1 MPTMNPIF
9 TAFMGNSAIMSLGR
23 IDCMDNIRIL
33 IADDH
38 AFVREGTRRILEQ
51 EPDLEVVAE
60 AGDGEE
66 AVKLSCDL
74 KPDVVLV
81 DVAMPR
87 LDGIEAT
94 RRIKAQCPAVA
105 VLVLSAYDDDQF
117 IFGLLEAGAAGYLL
131 KSVRGL
137 EIVDAIR
144 AVHAGESV
152 LHPSVAR
159 KVLNRFAGVSGKQ
172 RDKKSLDLLTEREME
187 VLRMVTKGLSNKDI
201 ADGLC
206 LSVRTIQG
214 HLANIFNK
222 LRVSSRTEAVV
233 HALKEGWVTLDNMS

>member
-1 MPTMNPIF
+1 MET
-9 TAFMGNSAIMSLGR
+9 
-23 IDCMDNIRIL
+23 IRIL

-66 AVKLSCDL
+66 TVKLACDL
-74 KPDVVLV
+74 KPDVALV

-87 LDGIEAT
+87 IDGIEAT
-94 RRIKAQCPAVA
+94 RRIKALCPAVA

-117 IFGLLEAGAAGYLL
+117 VFGLLEAGAAGYLL
-131 KSVRGL
+131 KSVRGQ
-137 EIVDAIR
+137 EIVNAIR

-159 KVLNRFAGVSGKQ
+159 KVLNRFAGVSGKPLD
-172 RDKKSLDLLTEREME
+172 RKSLDLLTEREME
-187 VLRMVTKGLSNKDI
+187 VLKMVTKGLSNKDI
-201 ADGLC
+201 AEGLC
-206 LSVRTIQG
+206 LSVRTVQG

-233 HALKEGWVTLDNMS
+233 HALKEGWVTLDDVS

>member
-1 MPTMNPIF
+1 VK
-9 TAFMGNSAIMSLGR
+9 
-23 IDCMDNIRIL
+23 NIRIL

-74 KPDVVLV
+74 KPDVALL

-94 RRIKAQCPAVA
+94 RRIKALCPGVA
-105 VLVLSAYDDDQF
+105 ILVLSAYDDDQF
-117 IFGLLEAGAAGYLL
+117 VFGLLEAGAAGYLL
-131 KSVRGL
+131 KNVRGQ

-159 KVLNRFAGVSGKQ
+159 KVLNRFAGTSGKQ
-172 RDKKSLDLLTEREME
+172 REKKALDLLTEREME
-187 VLRMVTKGLSNKDI
+187 VLRMVTKGSSNKEI
-201 ADGLC
+201 ADRLC

-233 HALKEGWVTLDNMS
+233 HALKEGWVTLDDVS

>member
-1 MPTMNPIF
+1 LKKIK
-9 TAFMGNSAIMSLGR
+9 
-23 IDCMDNIRIL
+23 IL

-66 AVKLSCDL
+66 AVRLASDL
-74 KPDVVLV
+74 KPDVAII
-81 DVAMPR
+81 DVAMPK

-94 RRIKAQCPAVA
+94 RRIKALCPAVA

-117 IFGLLEAGAAGYLL
+117 VFGLLEAGAAGYLL
-131 KSVRGL
+131 KSVRGH

-144 AVHAGESV
+144 AVDAGESV

-159 KVLNRFAGVSGKQ
+159 KVLNRFASVSSRAQ
-172 RDKKSLDLLTEREME
+172 RKKPLELLTDREME
-187 VLRMVTKGLSNKDI
+187 VLKLVTKGLSNKDI
-201 ADGLC
+201 ADGLS
-206 LSVRTIQG
+206 LSVRTVQG

-222 LRVSSRTEAVV
+222 LGVSSRTEAVV
-233 HALKEGWVTLDNMS
+233 HALKEGWVTLDDVS

>member
-1 MPTMNPIF
+1 LEKIK
-9 TAFMGNSAIMSLGR
+9 
-23 IDCMDNIRIL
+23 IL

-66 AVKLSCDL
+66 AVRLASDL
-74 KPDVVLV
+74 KPDVAII
-81 DVAMPR
+81 DVAMPK

-94 RRIKAQCPAVA
+94 RRIKALCPKVA

-117 IFGLLEAGAAGYLL
+117 VFGLLEAGAAGYLL
-131 KSVRGL
+131 KSVRGH

-144 AVHAGESV
+144 AVDAGESV

-159 KVLNRFAGVSGKQ
+159 KVLNRFASVSSRAQ
-172 RDKKSLDLLTEREME
+172 RKKPLELLTDREME
-187 VLRMVTKGLSNKDI
+187 VLKLVTKGLSNKDI
-201 ADGLC
+201 ADGLS
-206 LSVRTIQG
+206 LSVRTVQG

-233 HALKEGWVTLDNMS
+233 HALKEGWVTLDDVS

>member
-1 MPTMNPIF
+1 LET
-9 TAFMGNSAIMSLGR
+9 
-23 IDCMDNIRIL
+23 IRIL

-66 AVKLSCDL
+66 TVKLACAL
-74 KPDVVLV
+74 KPDVALV
-81 DVAMPR
+81 DVAMPK

-131 KSVRGL
+131 KSVRGQ

-159 KVLNRFAGVSGKQ
+159 KVLNRFAGVSGKP
-172 RDKKSLDLLTEREME
+172 RERKSVDLLTEREME
-187 VLRMVTKGLSNKDI
+187 VLKMVTKGLSNKDI
-201 ADGLC
+201 AEGLC
-206 LSVRTIQG
+206 LSVRTVQG

-233 HALKEGWVTLDNMS
+233 HALKEGWVTLDDVS